1 MPEKSSNQFA
11 RVAAVLAL
19 IAAFIL
25 VVVTIAGSGGDDDG
39 DSGDAQAEE
48 DGLSREGERALERGI
63 WIVREGDT
71 LVSVSEETGIETDE
85 LLELNPEID
94 AQLLRTGERLI
105 LREGVE
111 TGRGT
116 DAGGTPGADA
126 TGVGDEGPTGSGVG
140 DGGPTGIETTE
151 TTTDEFGE

>member
-1 MPEKSSNQFA
+1 MPEKNSNQVA

-25 VVVTIAGSGGDDDG
+25 VVATIAGSGGDDG
-39 DSGDAQAEE
+39 DSGDAQAGE
-48 DGLSREGERALERGI
+48 DGPSREGERALDRGI

-71 LVSVSEETGIETDE
+71 LVSISEETGIETDE

-94 AQLLRTGERLI
+94 PQAVRVGQRLI

-111 TGRGT
+111 IGRGT

-126 TGVGDEGPTGSGVG
+126 TGVGDEGPTGSGEG
-140 DGGPTGIETTE
+140 GGGPTGIETE
-151 TTTDEFGE
+151 TTDEFGE